1 METQEQQIIDSWQER
16 ARAYQG
22 LTEHWPIFGR
32 LADRLIDLLPSP
44 VESPVLDL
52 AAGAGL
58 LSARLLQRRPQT
70 RVYLVE
76 PAEAMLELAV
86 RRVGSRSIGH
96 AQVSAAQLDRVSIR
110 AGAVLCSAAV
120 HLVDETEVFPSVAR
134 VLRPGGLFIFNLW
147 WHSWEST
154 AHIDPGP
161 RWRALLE
168 QAMSELGESA
178 ILPTPSRPRIRTRH
192 GFSQAARQ
200 AGLDL
205 IHIQTDTDHL
215 PLSFFLDFTA
225 MSSDFLADLSPS
237 RRAVVLRTARARAS
251 AEVTIKTT
259 RFVLQ
264 KRTAHL

>member
-16 ARAYQG
+16 ACAYQG
-22 LTEHWPIFGR
+22 LTEHWSIFDR

-44 VESPVLDL
+44 VESPIIDL

-58 LSARLLQRRPQT
+58 VSDRLLRRHPQA

-76 PAEAMLELAV
+76 PAEAMLRLAV
-86 RRVGSRSIGH
+86 QRVGDRSIGR
-96 AQVSAAQLDRVSIR
+96 AQVSAAQLDRVSIQ

-120 HLVDETEVFPSVAR
+120 HLVDETEIFPSVAQ
-134 VLRPGGLFIFNLW
+134 VLKPGGRFIFNLW
-147 WHSWEST
+147 WHSWEFT

-168 QAMSELGESA
+168 QAMSELGESVA
-178 ILPTPSRPRIRTRH
+178 LPAPARSRIRTHR
-192 GFSQAARQ
+192 GLSRAAQQ
-200 AGLDL
+200 AGLDMV
-205 IHIQTDTDHL
+205 HTQTDTDRL

-237 RRAVVLRTARARAS
+237 RRAVVFQTARARAG

-264 KRTAHL
+264 KRATRL